1 MAPPSPFKC
10 ACGQASPSPVCPAC
24 GSLVDLPE
32 NLSHFEVLGISEN
45 LKLDAQFLRD
55 QFYSLSKRTHPD
67 RYATKDARSAL
78 AAARWSTA
86 VNRAY
91 QTLKNP
97 ESRALYLLERANLP
111 NQQSGVPLELA
122 ETYFELQDLL
132 AEPGGQESLSRFDK
146 EISKKLTE
154 LENQWPVLEA
164 EWEKTEDKKK
174 ILEEVAKHFTLR
186 RFLHSMLSDL
196 RKKAE

>member
-1 MAPPSPFKC
+1 
-10 ACGQASPSPVCPAC
+10 
-24 GSLVDLPE
+24 VDLPE

-91 QTLKNP
+91 QTLKKP
-97 ESRALYLLERANLP
+97 RVSR
-111 NQQSGVPLELA
+111 S
-122 ETYFELQDLL
+122 
-132 AEPGGQESLSRFDK
+132 
-146 EISKKLTE
+146 ISFGT
-154 LENQWPVLEA
+154 
-164 EWEKTEDKKK
+164 
-174 ILEEVAKHFTLR
+174 R
-186 RFLHSMLSDL
+186 
-196 RKKAE
+196 